1 MVRWYSGVVQGVE
14 QGGVLVGLN
23 GLSNALRA
31 TLSDSC
37 LLHYYTLNNIFHN
50 TEQPT
55 LMSALVS
62 APAVYRVSHTNS
74 SKFRY
79 LQIIKCAFKCQI
91 GLRCIKIGSNTN
103 PLLIQIWTISV
114 SQCFPNSDEYHEIRL
129 FNRTF
134 KKILDYLSLTNIHHL
149 VDCILKRQISSVLS
163 SIFSAIQTP
172 DIFVLIP
179 TISRG

>member
-74 SKFRY
+74 SKFKY

-114 SQCFPNSDEYHEIRL
+114 SQCFPNSDEYHKIRL

-134 KKILDYLSLTNIHHL
+134 KKILDYLSLTNIHHH
-149 VDCILKRQISSVLS
+149 LKRQIFGVLS